1 MNFLS
6 LIIKTV
12 LKAFHLFWFVFME
25 AVIFSLIYRE
35 MINQNMI
42 ILANILGVIFITWL
56 FIDIFLKVF
65 VGTSKSIIRYIIN
78 I

>member
-6 LIIKTV
+6 GIIKIV

-35 MINQNMI
+35 MINQDMV
-42 ILANILGVIFITWL
+42 ILANILGVIFIIWL

-65 VGTSKSIIRYIIN
+65 VGSAKSIIRYIIN

>member
-1 MNFLS
+1 MKFLS
-6 LIIKTV
+6 IIIKFV
-12 LKAFHLFWFVFME
+12 LRAFHLFWFVLME

-35 MINQNMI
+35 MINQEMV
-42 ILANILGVIFITWL
+42 ILANILAVIFITWL